1 MMTDGSPVNN
11 LMGAVAE
18 IIGSAH
24 SGKRPPNRD
33 TAEEMQDV
41 GSKGESPMTMSCPKE
56 RERAQEGH
64 EPHGSGWL
72 DRPSIQGLS
81 RRKTR
86 AGQLSAARNRENSLQ
101 MQGIAE
107 PGRN

>member
-1 MMTDGSPVNN
+1 MTNGSPANN

-41 GSKGESPMTMSCPKE
+41 GSKGESSMTMSCPKE

-72 DRPSIQGLS
+72 DRPSSRGLS
-81 RRKTR
+81 GRNQDRTVV
-86 AGQLSAARNRENSLQ
+86 ARNRESSLQ

>member
-1 MMTDGSPVNN
+1 MTDGSPGNN
-11 LMGAVAE
+11 QMGAVAE

-24 SGKRPPNRD
+24 SDKRPPNRD

-41 GSKGESPMTMSCPKE
+41 GSKGESSMTMSCPKE

-72 DRPSIQGLS
+72 DRPSSQGLS

-86 AGQLSAARNRENSLQ
+86 TGQLSAARNRENSLQ
-101 MQGIAE
+101 VPGTAE